1 MQSCKESPPERSV
14 LIIFFF
20 PPFRPAGHQSTVF
33 TSMANIQV
41 GGKIAR
47 NGRSRIERPFSGVIA
62 GLSVNRLRVLDLAA
76 ERDPHINVRGDVQ
89 LVTGVLD
96 RNDQRMQQVRIFKRK
111 AIFYLESRSFSL
123 FLSFCISIFISLI
136 ISLYTFY
143 SVCPVVKPMRRF
155 TFVCLK
161 FRCSVA
167 LVPVFYMP
175 VGLWLILFCLFV
187 CLCTKHYSSI
197 VHERL
202 RCDESVLQNDTIYS
216 CLLSLANWY

>member
-1 MQSCKESPPERSV
+1 MFTVYNVGTQDLPLGEVAVKVNDNNYHIVRFTRTGANATLQIDDYNVQTVSSIGIDAIVQGIPPPERSV

-123 FLSFCISIFISLI
+123 SL
-136 ISLYTFY
+136 F
-143 SVCPVVKPMRRF
+143 
-155 TFVCLK
+155 
-161 FRCSVA
+161 
-167 LVPVFYMP
+167 
-175 VGLWLILFCLFV
+175 
-187 CLCTKHYSSI
+187 
-197 VHERL
+197 
-202 RCDESVLQNDTIYS
+202 
-216 CLLSLANWY
+216 